1 MRVIKENVERE
12 VDASKCEQLLKDGYK
27 LVETSGD
34 SVKESLEES
43 IAEAPK
49 ELDGMNLAELRAVA
63 KEQGLSGYSSL
74 SKEELL
80 NILKG

>member
-1 MRVIKENVERE
+1 MRMIKENVERD
-12 VDASKCEQLLKDGYK
+12 VDDSKYKKFIEDGYK
-27 LVETSGD
+27 PVNISGD
-34 SVKESLEES
+34 SVNESLEES

-49 ELDGMNLAELRAVA
+49 KLDGMNLAELRAVA

-74 SKEELL
+74 SKEELF

>member
-1 MRVIKENVERE
+1 MRMIKGNVERD
-12 VDASKCEQLLKDGYK
+12 VDDSNYEKFIEDGYK
-27 LVETSGD
+27 PVNISGD

-49 ELDGMNLAELRAVA
+49 KLDSMNLAELRAVA